1 MDANENNVPFII
13 IDDICEDIDE
23 EEEHDFDELFENN
36 ATLRHD
42 GQVCKCF
49 PNYLDYF
56 C

>member
-1 MDANENNVPFII
+1 MDANENNVPFIT

-23 EEEHDFDELFENN
+23 EEKHDFDEDK

-49 PNYLDYF
+49 PN
-56 C
+56 

>member
-23 EEEHDFDELFENN
+23 EEKHDFDELFEHN

-42 GQVCKCF
+42 GQMCKCF
-49 PNYLDYF
+49 PN
-56 C
+56 